1 MSPNHAAPDLTRHP
15 PRGPRVRLGGYVQ
28 LPRILDKARASLAGR
43 LGAYDFPAPLDR
55 HFYAFTGVSAADLLA
70 LVRSGAGDTEV
81 LSWIH
86 ARVDRTPA
94 EVEAWSESLARH
106 APDDAEMHAWFAGEI
121 ARLAPGRDDIRTYFD
136 LLDLDD
142 YVSFGGRG

>member
-1 MSPNHAAPDLTRHP
+1 MAVAGSTAQLRDMAPAETADLVPVAALASVPAVAFVAHAAVP
-15 PRGPRVRLGGYVQ
+15 
-28 LPRILDKARASLAGR
+28 
-43 LGAYDFPAPLDR
+43 
-55 HFYAFTGVSAADLLA
+55 
-70 LVRSGAGDTEV
+70 
-81 LSWIH
+81 
-86 ARVDRTPA
+86 PA